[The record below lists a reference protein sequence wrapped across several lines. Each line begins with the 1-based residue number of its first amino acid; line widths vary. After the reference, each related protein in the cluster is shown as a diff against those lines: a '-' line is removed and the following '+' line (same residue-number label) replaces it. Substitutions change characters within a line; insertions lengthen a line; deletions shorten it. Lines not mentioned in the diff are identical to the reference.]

1 MRSLFMRLLKLI
13 GHIAIILI
21 LTIITQIGGIIWL
34 LTIII
39 SNKIKKGKRI
49 VFPLLYLLF
58 NLVIIPPIATHF
70 GREKLPWFDKHLKP
84 RNWFYPL
91 AFRNYVN
98 SNLKSELEN
107 SAHVL
112 SSSGI
117 AITYLDANFPFI
129 DGFPLLP
136 HLSHND
142 GKKIDLSFMYLD
154 HNGISTSKKPSI
166 SGYGVYANTDKN
178 YSSKSCID
186 KGYWQYDFTKYFT
199 LGTIHNLKLDKPKTA
214 LIIKQLLSAPSTQKL
229 FIEPHLKQSLGLGH
243 ESKIRFHGCKAV
255 RHDDHIHYQIK

>member
-13 GHIAIILI
+13 GHIAIILV
-21 LTIITQIGGIIWL
+21 LTAITQVGGIIWL
-34 LTIII
+34 LAVII
-39 SNKIKKGKRI
+39 SYKIKKGKRI

-58 NLVIIPPIATHF
+58 NLIIIPPIAAHF
-70 GREKLPWFDKHLKP
+70 GREKLPWFDTELKP

-98 SNLKSELEN
+98 SELKDVLES
-107 SAHVL
+107 SAHDL

-117 AITYLDANFPFI
+117 TITYLDGNFPFI
-129 DGFPLLP
+129 DGFPLFP

-142 GKKIDLSFMYLD
+142 GKKIDLSLMYLN

-166 SGYGVYANTDKN
+166 SGYGVYVNTDKN
-178 YSSKSCID
+178 YTSKSCLD
-186 KGYWQYDFTKYFT
+186 KGYWQYDFTKYLT
-199 LGTIHNLKLDKPKTA
+199 LGTIHDLKLDKAKTT
-214 LIIKQLLSAPSTQKL
+214 LIIKQLLSIPSTHKI
-229 FIEPHLKQSLGLGH
+229 FIEPHLKQSLDLSH
-243 ESKIRFHGCKAV
+243 QSKIRFTGCQAV

>member
-1 MRSLFMRLLKLI
+1 MGLLKLF
-13 GHIAIILI
+13 GHIVLIIV
-21 LTIITQIGGIIWL
+21 LTAITQVGGIIWL

-39 SNKIKKGKRI
+39 SYQIKKGKRI

-58 NLVIIPPIATHF
+58 NLVIIPPIASHF
-70 GREKLPWFDKHLKP
+70 GREKLPWFDTELQP

-98 SNLKSELEN
+98 PELKLELEN

-112 SSSGI
+112 YKSGI
-117 AITYLDANFPFI
+117 TVTYLDANFPFF

-154 HNGISTSKKPSI
+154 EDGQPTHKKPST
-166 SGYGVYANTDKN
+166 SGYGAYANSDKN
-178 YSSKSCID
+178 NSSKSCIN
-186 KGYWQYDFTKYFT
+186 KGYWQYDFTKYLTF
-199 LGTIHNLKLDKPKTA
+199 GTRNDLKLDKQNTA
-214 LIIKQLLSAPSTQKL
+214 RIINQLLSTPSAQKL
-229 FIEPHLKQSLGLGH
+229 FIEPHLKQSLGLSH
-243 ESKIRFHGCKAV
+243 QSKIRFTGCQAV
-255 RHDDHIHYQIK
+255 RHDDHIHFQIK